1 MASNTEKKP
10 TRFADKLVSF
20 RTGHSIIKFVDDA
33 AVQENRSPAA
43 QSRHIYNAG
52 LKALYGVEIRG
63 NEIVEKVSHAS

>member
-1 MASNTEKKP
+1 MASNKEKKP

-20 RTGHSIIKFVDDA
+20 RTGQSIIEHIDTSA
-33 AVQENRSPAA
+33 TQENRSSAA
-43 QSRHIYNAG
+43 QSRYIFNAG